1 VTDRERKTP
10 ANKEAAVVESRCL
23 EAGLILQLR
32 GTGPGRKNVLR
43 LVPPMTT
50 TDAEIDRALSILDD
64 ALAGA
69 VGHPPRV
76 GVKGAIPTPTR

>member
-1 VTDRERKTP
+1 
-10 ANKEAAVVESRCL
+10 
-23 EAGLILQLR
+23 
-32 GTGPGRKNVLR
+32 
-43 LVPPMTT
+43 VPPMTT